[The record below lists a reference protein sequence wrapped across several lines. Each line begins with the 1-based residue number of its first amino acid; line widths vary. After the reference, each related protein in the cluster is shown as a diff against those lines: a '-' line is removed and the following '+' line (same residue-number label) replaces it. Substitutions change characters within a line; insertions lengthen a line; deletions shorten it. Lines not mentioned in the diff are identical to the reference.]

1 MRTLLIILSL
11 SLFSLLAKGQNKWG
25 FETAV
30 NTLLKGS
37 VDTIH
42 SEALLEMVQNE
53 RVMLLD
59 TRQKVEFEVSHLPGA
74 RHVGYDDFSLSA
86 VKDIPKST
94 TVVVYCSVGKRSED
108 VGAQLKAAG
117 YRHVFNHWGGI
128 FDWTNRGMEVVDMD
142 NRPVKRV
149 HPYNE
154 LWGIWVNNYEKSY
167 EPR

>member
-1 MRTLLIILSL
+1 MRTALIILSL
-11 SLFSLLAKGQNKWG
+11 SLFSFLAKGQNKWG

-42 SEALLEMVQNE
+42 SGALLEMMQNE
-53 RVMLLD
+53 RVALLD
-59 TRQKVEFEVSHLPGA
+59 TRQKSEFEVSHLPGA
-74 RHVGYDDFSLSA
+74 RHVGYDDFDLSA

-117 YRHVFNHWGGI
+117 YQHVFNHWGGI
-128 FDWTNRGMEVVDMD
+128 FDWTNRSMEVVDMN

-149 HPYNE
+149 HPYND